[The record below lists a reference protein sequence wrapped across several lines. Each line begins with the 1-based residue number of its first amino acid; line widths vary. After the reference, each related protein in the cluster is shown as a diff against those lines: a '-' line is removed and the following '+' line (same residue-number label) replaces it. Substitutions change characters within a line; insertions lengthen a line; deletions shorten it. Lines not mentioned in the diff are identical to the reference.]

1 MKIDPI
7 TAIGRP
13 DRRAEARY
21 SVVCPDGWV
30 DLDVLAGNIVFPNFK
45 EEINV

>member
-7 TAIGRP
+7 TANGKSEKRIK
-13 DRRAEARY
+13 
-21 SVVCPDGWV
+21 VCETVIYPAGWI